1 MKLIFVLMIFTQ
13 LTYAKALTMKINF
26 IASTNIP
33 GMEIR
38 GQVDDKIIQNIEM
51 DESSIKKLSIELK
64 TKQLTTGLEL
74 RDNHLREFLK
84 NSKIVFSNKSI
95 CTFKKSICDMSGSLT
110 VAGKKETIQVKV
122 IKTKKQL
129 RSQIKLK
136 LSQFELERPSFAGV
150 SVNDVILINIEGVKK

>member
-1 MKLIFVLMIFTQ
+1 MKLFFVLMIFSQ

-38 GQVDDKIIQNIEM
+38 GQVNDQIIQSIEM
-51 DESSIKKLSIELK
+51 DKTSIKKLSIELK
-64 TKQLTTGLEL
+64 SKQLTTGLEL
-74 RDNHLREFLK
+74 RDEHLHEFLK
-84 NSKIVFSNKSI
+84 YSKIVFSNTSI
-95 CTFKKSICDMSGSLT
+95 CTFKKSVCDMSGFIT
-110 VAGKKETIQVKV
+110 VAGKKEAIQVEV

-150 SVNDVILINIEGVKK
+150 SVNDVILINIEGIKK